1 MKKIEA
7 IIKPFKIDDVKEALE
22 AVGVRG
28 MTVVEA
34 VGYGRQKGKEE
45 IFRGSEHLNDFIPKM
60 KLELVVDDEM
70 LWPAID
76 AIKKAANT
84 NRIGD
89 GKIFVLDLHSA
100 TRIRTGETENNA
112 L

>member
-34 VGYGRQKGKEE
+34 VGYGRQKGK
-45 IFRGSEHLNDFIPKM
+45 G
-60 KLELVVDDEM
+60 
-70 LWPAID
+70 
-76 AIKKAANT
+76 
-84 NRIGD
+84 
-89 GKIFVLDLHSA
+89 
-100 TRIRTGETENNA
+100 GEKN
-112 L
+112 

>member
-1 MKKIEA
+1 
-7 IIKPFKIDDVKEALE
+7 
-22 AVGVRG
+22 

-89 GKIFVLDLHSA
+89 GKIFV
-100 TRIRTGETENNA
+100 TNIETVIRIRTGETGLDA

>member
-22 AVGVRG
+22 KVGVRG
-28 MTVVEA
+28 MTVEA

-89 GKIFVLDLHSA
+89 GKIFV
-100 TRIRTGETENNA
+100 TNIETVIRIRTGETGLDA

>member
-22 AVGVRG
+22 AVGIRG

>member
-1 MKKIEA
+1 
-7 IIKPFKIDDVKEALE
+7 
-22 AVGVRG
+22 
-28 MTVVEA
+28 
-34 VGYGRQKGKEE
+34 
-45 IFRGSEHLNDFIPKM
+45 M

-89 GKIFVLDLHSA
+89 GKIFV
-100 TRIRTGETENNA
+100 TNIETVIRIRTGETGLDA

>member
-89 GKIFVLDLHSA
+89 GKIFVSSLEQVVK
-100 TRIRTGETENNA
+100 IRTGELNEDA

>member
-22 AVGVRG
+22 EVGVRG

-45 IFRGSEHLNDFIPKM
+45 IFRGSEHLIDFIPKM
-60 KLELVVDDEM
+60 KLELVVDDDM
-70 LWPAID
+70 LWPAIE
-76 AIKKAANT
+76 AIKKSANT

-89 GKIFVLDLHSA
+89 GKIFV
-100 TRIRTGETENNA
+100 TNIETVIRIRTGETGLEA

>member
-7 IIKPFKIDDVKEALE
+7 IIKPFKIDDVK
-22 AVGVRG
+22 
-28 MTVVEA
+28 
-34 VGYGRQKGKEE
+34 GKEE
-45 IFRGSEHLNDFIPKM
+45 IFRGSERLNDFIPKM
-60 KLELVVDDEM
+60 KLEVVVDNLM
-70 LWPAID
+70 LWPAIE

-89 GKIFVLDLHSA
+89 GKIFVTDIE
-100 TRIRTGETENNA
+100 TVIRIRTGETGTEA